1 MVGMQAEILAVGEE
15 LLAPGRVETNS
26 LFLTGKLAE
35 IGVPVRF
42 RGIVGDEERGIA
54 AAIRHA
60 LHRSTLVLVSGG
72 LGPTA
77 DDRTREAACL
87 ALGIEMRLDEGI
99 LDGLRKRFTKR
110 GIEMP
115 EVNRRQAMVPEG
127 ATVLENQRGTAPGLF
142 IETARGRILVLLPGP
157 PRELEPMFEEQVLP
171 RLKPVAGQVL
181 YRTRKLWVAG
191 LPESAVEQKIVS
203 TYQAYENPL
212 TTILAAPGQ
221 VEIRLTA
228 SERSAASAD
237 SLNEE
242 LAAKLR
248 AILGEHLFSEREESL
263 EAVVG
268 SLLLGA
274 EMRIT
279 VAESITGGLIAHR
292 ITQVPGASRYFDTGF
307 VTYSNESKTALLGV
321 APDLFQR
328 VGAVSEEVVLAMAT
342 GALERASADIAV
354 SITGIA
360 GPTGGSDEKPVGL
373 VYIGLATRASARA
386 ERWQFPGERRQVK
399 RWTAQ
404 TALDLVRRELLRL
417 SKDNRP
423 KPKRERKRKE

>member
-1 MVGMQAEILAVGEE
+1 MQAEILAVGEE

-26 LFLTGKLAE
+26 LYLIEKLAA
-35 IGVPVRF
+35 IGVPVGF
-42 RGIVGDEERGIA
+42 RGIVGDEEGRIA

-60 LHRSTLVLVSGG
+60 LERSELVLVSGG

-77 DDRTREAACL
+77 DDRTRDAACR
-87 ALGIEMRLDEGI
+87 ALGISMRLDEEI
-99 LDGLRKRFTKR
+99 LEGLRKRFAKR

-127 ATVLENQRGTAPGLF
+127 ATVLENRRGTAPGLF
-142 IETARGRILVLLPGP
+142 IETLQGGILVLLPGP
-157 PRELEPMFEEQVLP
+157 PRELEPMFDEHVRP
-171 RLKPVAGQVL
+171 RLRGFAGDVF

-191 LPESAVEQKIVS
+191 LPESSVEQKIVS
-203 TYQAYENPL
+203 TYHAYENPL

-228 SERSAASAD
+228 RERSALAAD
-237 SLNEE
+237 ALNEE
-242 LAAKLR
+242 LASKLR
-248 AILGEHLFSEREESL
+248 AILGEHVFSEQEESL

-268 SLLLGA
+268 SLLHGA
-274 EMRIT
+274 GMRIAI
-279 VAESITGGLIAHR
+279 AESITGGLIAHR
-292 ITQVPGASRYFDTGF
+292 ITQVSGASRYFDTGF

-321 APDLFQR
+321 APDLFRR
-328 VGAVSEEVVLAMAT
+328 VGAVSEEVALAMAR

-354 SITGIA
+354 SVTGIA

-386 ERWQFPGERRQVK
+386 ERRQFPGERRQVK

-404 TALDLVRRELLRL
+404 TALDLVRLELLRL
-417 SKDNRP
+417 SK
-423 KPKRERKRKE
+423 ERSKS

>member
-26 LFLTGKLAE
+26 LYLTEKLAA
-35 IGVPVRF
+35 IGVPVGF
-42 RGIVGDEERGIA
+42 RGIVGDEEGRIT

-60 LHRSTLVLVSGG
+60 LERSELVLVSGG

-77 DDRTREAACL
+77 DDRTRDAACR
-87 ALGIEMRLDEGI
+87 ALGISMRLDEEI
-99 LDGLRKRFTKR
+99 LEGLRKRFAKR

-127 ATVLENQRGTAPGLF
+127 ATVLENRRGTAPGLF
-142 IETARGRILVLLPGP
+142 IETLQGRILVLLPGP
-157 PRELEPMFEEQVLP
+157 PRELEPMFDEQVRP
-171 RLKPVAGQVL
+171 RLRGVAGDVF

-191 LPESAVEQKIVS
+191 LPESSVEQKVVS

-228 SERSAASAD
+228 RERSAAAAD
-237 SLNEE
+237 ALNKE

-248 AILGEHLFSEREESL
+248 AILGEHVFSEWEESL

-268 SLLLGA
+268 SLLHDAG
-274 EMRIT
+274 MRLA
-279 VAESITGGLIAHR
+279 VAESVTGGLIAHR
-292 ITQVPGASRYFDTGF
+292 ITQVSGASRYFDTGF

-321 APDLFQR
+321 APDLFRR
-328 VGAVSEEVVLAMAT
+328 VGAVSEEVALAMAR

-354 SITGIA
+354 SVTGIA

-386 ERWQFPGERRQVK
+386 ERRQFPGERRQVK

-404 TALDLVRRELLRL
+404 TALDLVRLELLRL
-417 SKDNRP
+417 SK
-423 KPKRERKRKE
+423 ERSKS

>member
-1 MVGMQAEILAVGEE
+1 MQAEILAVGEE
-15 LLAPGRVETNS
+15 LLAPGRVESNS
-26 LFLTGKLAE
+26 LYLTEKLTA
-35 IGVPVRF
+35 IGIPVGF
-42 RGIVGDEERGIA
+42 RGIVGDEEGRIA

-60 LHRSTLVLVSGG
+60 LERSDLVLVTGG

-77 DDRTREAACL
+77 DDRTRDAVCR
-87 ALGIEMRLDEGI
+87 ALGLSMRLDETI
-99 LDGLRKRFTKR
+99 LEGLRKRFAKR

-127 ATVLENQRGTAPGLF
+127 ASVLENRRGTAPGLLLSTS
-142 IETARGRILVLLPGP
+142 ERRTLVLLPGP
-157 PRELEPMFEEQVLP
+157 PRELEPMFEDAVMP
-171 RLKPVAGQVL
+171 RLKALAGEVY

-191 LPESAVEQKIVS
+191 LPESSVEQKIVS
-203 TYQAYENPL
+203 TYSAYENPL

-228 SERSAASAD
+228 KGRSAAAAD
-237 SLNEE
+237 ERNEK

-248 AILGEHLFSEREESL
+248 AILGEHLFSESEESL

-268 SLLLGA
+268 ALLLDAG
-274 EMRIT
+274 MRIT

-292 ITQVPGASRYFDTGF
+292 VTQVPGASRYFDTGF

-321 APDLFQR
+321 PEELFRR
-328 VGAVSEEVVLAMAT
+328 VGAVSEEVALAMAT

-354 SITGIA
+354 SVTGIA

-373 VYIGLATRASARA
+373 VYFGLATRDSARA
-386 ERWQFPGERRQVK
+386 ERRQFPGERRQVK
-399 RWTAQ
+399 RWSAQ
-404 TALDLVRRELLRL
+404 TALDLVRLEILRL
-417 SKDNRP
+417 S
-423 KPKRERKRKE
+423 RERPRTS

>member
-15 LLAPGRVETNS
+15 LLTPGRVETNS
-26 LFLTGKLAE
+26 LYLTEKLVA
-35 IGVPVRF
+35 IGVPVGF
-42 RGIVGDEERGIA
+42 RGIVGDEEGRIA

-60 LHRSTLVLVSGG
+60 LERSELVLVSGG

-77 DDRTREAACL
+77 DDRTRDAACR
-87 ALGIEMRLDEGI
+87 ALGISMRLDEGI
-99 LDGLRKRFTKR
+99 LEGLRKRFAKR

-127 ATVLENQRGTAPGLF
+127 AAVLENRRGTAPGLF
-142 IETARGRILVLLPGP
+142 IEASQGRILVLLPGP
-157 PRELEPMFEEQVLP
+157 PRELEPMFEEQVMP
-171 RLKPVAGQVL
+171 RLKGKAGEVF

-203 TYQAYENPL
+203 TYSAFENPL
-212 TTILAAPGQ
+212 TTILAGPGQ

-228 SERSAASAD
+228 KGKSAAAAD
-237 SLNEE
+237 DLNEE

-268 SLLLGA
+268 SLLLDAG
-274 EMRIT
+274 MRIAI
-279 VAESITGGLIAHR
+279 AESITGGLIAHR
-292 ITQVPGASRYFDTGF
+292 ITQVSGASRYFDTGF

-321 APDLFQR
+321 APDLFRR
-328 VGAVSEEVVLAMAT
+328 VGAVSEEVALAMAR

-354 SITGIA
+354 SVTGVA

-386 ERWQFPGERRQVK
+386 ERRQFPGERRQVK

-404 TALDLVRRELLRL
+404 TALDLVRLELLRL
-417 SKDNRP
+417 S
-423 KPKRERKRKE
+423 RERSKS

>member
-26 LFLTGKLAE
+26 LYLTEKLAAV
-35 IGVPVRF
+35 GVPVGF
-42 RGIVGDEERGIA
+42 RGIVGDEEGRIA

-60 LHRSTLVLVSGG
+60 LERSELVLVSGG

-77 DDRTREAACL
+77 DDRTRDAACQ
-87 ALGIEMRLDEGI
+87 ALGISMRLDEEI
-99 LDGLRKRFTKR
+99 LEGLRKRFAKR

-127 ATVLENQRGTAPGLF
+127 ATVLENRRGTAPGLF
-142 IETARGRILVLLPGP
+142 IETLQGRILVLLPGP
-157 PRELEPMFEEQVLP
+157 PRELEPMFDEQVRP
-171 RLKPVAGQVL
+171 RLRGVAGDVF
-181 YRTRKLWVAG
+181 YRIRKLWVAG
-191 LPESAVEQKIVS
+191 LPESSVEQKIVS

-228 SERSAASAD
+228 RERSAAAAD
-237 SLNEE
+237 ALNEE

-248 AILGEHLFSEREESL
+248 AILGEHVFSEWEESL

-268 SLLLGA
+268 SLLHDAG
-274 EMRIT
+274 MRIA

-292 ITQVPGASRYFDTGF
+292 ITQVSGASRYFDTGF

-321 APDLFQR
+321 APDLFRR
-328 VGAVSEEVVLAMAT
+328 VGAVSEEVALAMAR

-354 SITGIA
+354 SVTGIA

-386 ERWQFPGERRQVK
+386 ERRQFPGERRQVK

-404 TALDLVRRELLRL
+404 TALDLVRLELLRL
-417 SKDNRP
+417 SK
-423 KPKRERKRKE
+423 ERSA

>member
-26 LFLTGKLAE
+26 LYLTEKLAA
-35 IGVPVRF
+35 IGVPVGF
-42 RGIVGDEERGIA
+42 RGIVGDEEGRIA

-60 LHRSTLVLVSGG
+60 FERAELVLVSGG

-77 DDRTREAACL
+77 DDRTRDAACR
-87 ALGIEMRLDEGI
+87 ALGISMRLDEGI
-99 LDGLRKRFTKR
+99 LEELRRRFAKR

-115 EVNRRQAMVPEG
+115 DVNQRQAMVPEG
-127 ATVLENQRGTAPGLF
+127 ATVLENHRGTAPGLF
-142 IETARGRILVLLPGP
+142 LETSNGRILVLLPGP
-157 PRELEPMFEEQVLP
+157 PRELEPMFDEQVLP
-171 RLKPVAGQVL
+171 RLRAVTGEVF

-191 LPESAVEQKIVS
+191 LAESSVEQKIVS

-228 SERSAASAD
+228 RERSTAAAD
-237 SLNEE
+237 ALNEE
-242 LAAKLR
+242 LSAKLR
-248 AILGEHLFSEREESL
+248 AILGERVFSEREEGL

-268 SLLLGA
+268 SLLLEAG
-274 EMRIT
+274 MRMA

-292 ITQVPGASRYFDTGF
+292 ITQVSGASRYFDTGF

-321 APDLFQR
+321 APGLFRR
-328 VGAVSEEVVLAMAT
+328 VGAVSQEVALAMAQ

-354 SITGIA
+354 SVTGVA

-373 VYIGLATRASARA
+373 VYIGIATRASARA
-386 ERWQFPGERRQVK
+386 EWRQFPGERRQVK

-404 TALDLVRRELLRL
+404 TALDLVRLELLRL
-417 SKDNRP
+417 SK
-423 KPKRERKRKE
+423 ERSKS

>member
-1 MVGMQAEILAVGEE
+1 
-15 LLAPGRVETNS
+15 
-26 LFLTGKLAE
+26 
-35 IGVPVRF
+35 
-42 RGIVGDEERGIA
+42 
-54 AAIRHA
+54 
-60 LHRSTLVLVSGG
+60 
-72 LGPTA
+72 
-77 DDRTREAACL
+77 
-87 ALGIEMRLDEGI
+87 
-99 LDGLRKRFTKR
+99 
-110 GIEMP
+110 MP
-115 EVNRRQAMVPEG
+115 DVNRRQAMVPEG
-127 ATVLENQRGTAPGLF
+127 ATVLENRRGTAPGLF
-142 IETARGRILVLLPGP
+142 IETAQGSILVLLPGP

-171 RLKPVAGQVL
+171 RLKPAAGEVL

-274 EMRIT
+274 GMRLT

-307 VTYSNESKTALLGV
+307 VAYSNESKTALLGV

-328 VGAVSEEVVLAMAT
+328 VGAVSEEVALAMAT
-342 GALERASADIAV
+342 GALERASAGIAV
-354 SITGIA
+354 SVTGIA

-386 ERWQFPGERRQVK
+386 ERWLFPGERRQVK

-417 SKDNRP
+417 SK
-423 KPKRERKRKE
+423 ES

>member
-26 LFLTGKLAE
+26 LYLTEKLAAV
-35 IGVPVRF
+35 GVPVGF
-42 RGIVGDEERGIA
+42 RGIVGDEEGRIT

-60 LHRSTLVLVSGG
+60 LERSELVLVSGG

-77 DDRTREAACL
+77 DDRTRDAACH
-87 ALGIEMRLDEGI
+87 ALGISMRLDEEI
-99 LDGLRKRFTKR
+99 LEGLRKRFAKR

-127 ATVLENQRGTAPGLF
+127 ATVLENRRGTAPGLF
-142 IETARGRILVLLPGP
+142 IETLQGRILVLLPGP
-157 PRELEPMFEEQVLP
+157 PRELEPMFDEQVRP
-171 RLKPVAGQVL
+171 RLRGFAGDFF

-191 LPESAVEQKIVS
+191 LPESSVEQKIVS
-203 TYQAYENPL
+203 TYHAYENPL

-228 SERSAASAD
+228 RERSAAAAD
-237 SLNEE
+237 ALNEE

-248 AILGEHLFSEREESL
+248 AILGEHVFSEWEESL

-268 SLLLGA
+268 SLLHDAG
-274 EMRIT
+274 MRIA

-292 ITQVPGASRYFDTGF
+292 ITQVSGASRYFDTGF

-321 APDLFQR
+321 APDLFRR
-328 VGAVSEEVVLAMAT
+328 VGAVSEEVALAMAR

-354 SITGIA
+354 SVTGIA

-386 ERWQFPGERRQVK
+386 ERRQFPGERRQVK

-404 TALDLVRRELLRL
+404 TALDLVRLELLRL
-417 SKDNRP
+417 S
-423 KPKRERKRKE
+423 RERSKS

>member
-26 LFLTGKLAE
+26 LYLTEKLAAV
-35 IGVPVRF
+35 GVPVGF
-42 RGIVGDEERGIA
+42 RGIVGDEEGRIA

-60 LHRSTLVLVSGG
+60 LERSELVLVSGG

-77 DDRTREAACL
+77 DDRTRDAACQ
-87 ALGIEMRLDEGI
+87 ALGISMRLDEEI
-99 LDGLRKRFTKR
+99 LEGLRKRFAKR

-127 ATVLENQRGTAPGLF
+127 ATVLENRRGTAPGLF
-142 IETARGRILVLLPGP
+142 IETLQGRILVLLPGP
-157 PRELEPMFEEQVLP
+157 PRELEPMFDEQVRP
-171 RLKPVAGQVL
+171 RLRGVAGDVF
-181 YRTRKLWVAG
+181 YRIRKLWVAG
-191 LPESAVEQKIVS
+191 LPESSVEQKIVS

-228 SERSAASAD
+228 RERSAAAAD
-237 SLNEE
+237 ALNEE

-248 AILGEHLFSEREESL
+248 AILGEHVFSEWEESL

-268 SLLLGA
+268 SLLLDAG
-274 EMRIT
+274 MRIA

-292 ITQVPGASRYFDTGF
+292 ITQVSGASRYFDTGF

-321 APDLFQR
+321 APDLFRR
-328 VGAVSEEVVLAMAT
+328 VGAVSEEVALAMAR
-342 GALERASADIAV
+342 GALERASADIALSV
-354 SITGIA
+354 TGIA

-386 ERWQFPGERRQVK
+386 ERRQFPGERRQVK

-404 TALDLVRRELLRL
+404 TALDLVRLELLRL
-417 SKDNRP
+417 SK
-423 KPKRERKRKE
+423 ERSKS

>member
-1 MVGMQAEILAVGEE
+1 MQAEILAVGEE

-26 LFLTGKLAE
+26 LYLTEKLAA
-35 IGVPVRF
+35 IGVPVGF
-42 RGIVGDEERGIA
+42 RGIVGDEEGRIA

-60 LHRSTLVLVSGG
+60 LERSELVLVSGG

-77 DDRTREAACL
+77 DDRTRDAACR
-87 ALGIEMRLDEGI
+87 ALGISMRLDEEI
-99 LDGLRKRFTKR
+99 LEGLRKRFAKR

-127 ATVLENQRGTAPGLF
+127 ATVLENRRGTAPGLF
-142 IETARGRILVLLPGP
+142 IETLQGRILVLLPGP
-157 PRELEPMFEEQVLP
+157 PRELEPMFDEQVRP
-171 RLKPVAGQVL
+171 RLRGFAGDFF

-191 LPESAVEQKIVS
+191 LPESSVEQKIVS
-203 TYQAYENPL
+203 TYHAYENPL

-228 SERSAASAD
+228 RERSAAAAD
-237 SLNEE
+237 ALNEE
-242 LAAKLR
+242 LASKLR
-248 AILGEHLFSEREESL
+248 AILGEHVFSEREETL

-268 SLLLGA
+268 SLLHDAG
-274 EMRIT
+274 MRLAI
-279 VAESITGGLIAHR
+279 AESITGGLIAHR
-292 ITQVPGASRYFDTGF
+292 ITQVSGASRYFDTGF

-321 APDLFQR
+321 APDLFRR
-328 VGAVSEEVVLAMAT
+328 VGAVSEEVALAMAR

-354 SITGIA
+354 SVTGIA

-386 ERWQFPGERRQVK
+386 ERRQFPGERRQVK

-404 TALDLVRRELLRL
+404 TALDLVRLELLRL
-417 SKDNRP
+417 SK
-423 KPKRERKRKE
+423 ERSA